1 MLAHT
6 LKMLTNK
13 ARARSSDPLVHAVCN
28 ALDMLALDIEA
39 GRRKRA
45 CPHCRSQYRKE
56 RQWTKAW
63 HNRTGYNQK
72 RRKAKANSAP

>member
-13 ARARSSDPLVHAVCN
+13 ARARSSDPIVHAALH
-28 ALDMLALDIEA
+28 ALDQLALDIEA

-45 CPHCRSQYRKE
+45 CKHCRSQYRRE
-56 RQWTKAW
+56 LAWSKAW
-63 HNRTGYNQK
+63 HDRTGYNEK
-72 RRKAKANSAP
+72 RKAKATIP

>member
-13 ARARSSDPLVHAVCN
+13 ARARSSDPIVRAALY
-28 ALDMLALDIEA
+28 ALDQLALDIEA

-45 CPHCRSQYRKE
+45 CKHCRSQYRQE
-56 RQWTKAW
+56 LAWSKAW
-63 HNRTGYNQK
+63 HDRTGYNEK
-72 RRKAKANSAP
+72 RKAKATIP

>member
-13 ARARSSDPLVHAVCN
+13 ARARSSDPIVHAALH
-28 ALDMLALDIEA
+28 ALDQLALDIEA

-45 CPHCRSQYRKE
+45 CKHCRSQYRQE
-56 RQWTKAW
+56 LQWTEDWWEKTDYAI
-63 HNRTGYNQK
+63 K
-72 RRKAKANSAP
+72 RRKPKASNP